1 MGHSQSANVIVDV
14 ENGHDTGALLLQ
26 AAGDVK
32 QNHICSNAMQI
43 SGGGGGNANSN
54 NGGGGVGV
62 TGGSCQG
69 KVPLGNDMYGT
80 KNNRGCSNNGVQGQQ
95 EHHMVTTIPIKNQ
108 PQQQQQQYG
117 RNNANQS
124 YNAVG
129 MMTLPKVGIGG
140 NIMQQQQHLGTMG
153 YSNRNDC
160 ATLPRNI
167 NTGNVGNHIGKLL
180 LSTNM

>member
-26 AAGDVK
+26 AASDVK

-43 SGGGGGNANSN
+43 TGGGGGNGNSN
-54 NGGGGVGV
+54 NGGGG
-62 TGGSCQG
+62 TGGGCQA

-80 KNNRGCSNNGVQGQQ
+80 KNNRGCSNNGVQNQQ
-95 EHHMVTTIPIKNQ
+95 DHHLVTTIPIKNQ
-108 PQQQQQQYG
+108 PQQQQQQQYG
-117 RNNANQS
+117 RNNSNQS

-129 MMTLPKVGIGG
+129 MMTLPKVGIGAS
-140 NIMQQQQHLGTMG
+140 IMQQQQHLGTMG

-160 ATLPRNI
+160 STLPRNI
-167 NTGNVGNHIGKLL
+167 NSGNVGNHIG
-180 LSTNM
+180 NCYFQRA